1 MTENKIRDVAKLLG
15 LELDEEFNIEGFSSK
30 FKLTLDGLM
39 SRSDYSQ
46 SWFQSSM
53 LEKLLLGQCR
63 IIKPVLNDDEKEYLG
78 NVIKPF
84 RNRVIYIIKDEC
96 TLGEYLEIRL
106 RHYDD
111 GCSCYSI
118 VLPYFKKGT
127 MYNGMEI
134 DKEYTLKELGL

>member
-1 MTENKIRDVAKLLG
+1 MAENKMNEVAKLLG
-15 LELDEEFNIEGFSSK
+15 LELDEEFNIEGFPSK

-39 SRSDYSQ
+39 GWSDYNQ

-63 IIKPVLNDDEKEYLG
+63 IVKPVLNDDEKEYLG

-96 TLGEYLEIRL
+96 TLGEYLEICL

-111 GCSCYSI
+111 GCSSYSI
-118 VLPYFKKGT
+118 ILPYFKKGT
-127 MYNGMEI
+127 MYKGMEL
-134 DKEYTLKELGL
+134 DKEYTLYELGL